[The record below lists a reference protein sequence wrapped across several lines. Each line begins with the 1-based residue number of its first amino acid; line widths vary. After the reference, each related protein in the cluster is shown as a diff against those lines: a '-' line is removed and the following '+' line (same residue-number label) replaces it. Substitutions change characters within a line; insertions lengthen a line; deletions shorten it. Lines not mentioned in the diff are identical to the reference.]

1 MAEGRPFPD
10 TRPSVVRD
18 AIDVDPAA
26 RARGLDAM
34 ARAYWEPTHA
44 YVRLRWRTDDES
56 AKDLTQEFFAHALER
71 ELLHRYDP
79 ARAKLRTYL
88 RLCIDSFVANAF
100 KAGRRLK
107 RGGAETH
114 IDVYSVAEFL
124 PTDGRED
131 AEAAF
136 EREWIRALFSGA
148 VDALHAECLRTGK
161 ETHFGVFH
169 RYDIEEAEAERR
181 STYADLAVAF
191 DIPVTQV
198 TNYLAWA
205 RRRLRAHVLEVL
217 RAQCG
222 SDAEYRDEARALLGV
237 RG

>member
-18 AIDVDPAA
+18 AIDDDPAA

-56 AKDLTQEFFAHALER
+56 ARDLTQEFFAHALER

-79 ARAKLRTYL
+79 SRAKLRTYL
-88 RLCIDSFVANAF
+88 RLCIDSFVTNAF

-107 RGGAETH
+107 RGGGETH
-114 IDVYSVAEFL
+114 VDISSIAELL
-124 PTDGRED
+124 PAEKGDD

-161 ETHFGVFH
+161 ATHFGVFH
-169 RYDIEEAEAERR
+169 RYDIEEADVERR
-181 STYADLAVAF
+181 STYAELAVAF

-205 RRRLRAHVLEVL
+205 RRRLRAHVLDVL

-222 SDAEYRDEARALLGV
+222 SDEEFRDEARALLGARV
-237 RG
+237 